1 MPKPVPKREN
11 TDWRADPSTRNQHL
25 KLLLML
31 KDIGVVNPGRRDDI
45 FDYEREAVD
54 WVNSNPEF
62 DFTITALEELSKSEI
77 QQCFEVLD

>member
-1 MPKPVPKREN
+1 
-11 TDWRADPSTRNQHL
+11 
-25 KLLLML
+25 ML